1 MTSKQKF
8 THFVFLVCVSE
19 NSFSS
24 ELRNLARFATKFPHF
39 LHFITEEALFL
50 FSFYDRK
57 NRIFFIYVSSMC
69 VVFSISTH
77 VGNTYYYRM
86 NMKLSQVFQF
96 QNKKPQTCLTLF
108 FIFMNRVQVRR
119 TSFDKI
125 QTMFLRFLFLSPVGE
140 RLGTT

>member
-1 MTSKQKF
+1 MTKLWHQNRNSLISYSSYVWAKTLFPANSGISLVLQLSFLTFFISLQKK
-8 THFVFLVCVSE
+8 L
-19 NSFSS
+19 
-24 ELRNLARFATKFPHF
+24 
-39 LHFITEEALFL
+39 
-50 FSFYDRK
+50 SFYDRK